1 MKHSTDIVFAFL
13 NESFDRSESQKQVV
27 VDLKAL
33 VCLFCSSRSINK
45 WQVFGRREEVFVSM
59 GDLNN
64 PGKSG

>member
-33 VCLFCSSRSINK
+33 VCLFCSTRSIN
-45 WQVFGRREEVFVSM
+45 
-59 GDLNN
+59 N
-64 PGKSG
+64 